1 MCLLEVFPVPSDV
14 AESVVKLVKV
24 VDGNRETVYEN
35 TFSKDEEVAYINLK
49 DQPVGEILEL
59 YINDEF
65 AETFTVQQR

>member
-1 MCLLEVFPVPSDV
+1 MP
-14 AESVVKLVKV
+14 ESVVKLVKV